1 MNIISSILLGYGLGI
16 IILYLIF
23 NSFFSYYHALDSNNI
38 KKEIITIGKYNFIL
52 EPYFVDNKN

>member
-23 NSFFSYYHALDSNNI
+23 NSFFSNYHALNSNEI
-38 KKEIITIGKYNFIL
+38 KKKIIKIGKYNFIL
-52 EPYFVDNKN
+52 EPYFVDYKN